1 MTKIEESKN
10 MGIKAQVIAGEGC
23 KKQLKNDTM
32 KQLGQASSKIRLA
45 RISHC
50 RMSHGVLWRDHETGN
65 SLTED
70 IASGAELKRSAARA
84 N

>member
-1 MTKIEESKN
+1 
-10 MGIKAQVIAGEGC
+10 
-23 KKQLKNDTM
+23 M

-65 SLTED
+65 SLIED